1 MDGALAIG
9 TKLRAR
15 MSQKNVNHATN
26 VIAKPSSE
34 DDNAKQVEKEEIS
47 YSTNESLLE
56 VGSRVEALYHGRGRR
71 YYKGSIVSVHDDGS
85 YDVHY
90 DDGDKDSRLA
100 AEFIRRIP
108 TSSRPTSSKTEVKT
122 TTTRRLHDDNKRR
135 ESVDVEMN
143 VAADDTSRAFNVGDR
158 IEAKFKGKGKR
169 YYKGKIVGV
178 HDDGSYDID
187 YDDGDKDRGLSG
199 IHIRARVPRSST
211 KANKTSPKEVPVPIE
226 HIVTN
231 KDDLE
236 AEKNMYDDNR
246 LPDDTQVELKSSIRS
261 PISFVVP
268 VRSEDDKRDDDPN
281 LEEETEAREKEE
293 TIPVKEETRHKR
305 TLHSPI
311 KGTQNEMTLPLSK
324 GNRLYSGV
332 VSKVKIVHLYEI
344 KYKDGTRD
352 MNIPFEALCM
362 DDDEVSPSDI
372 QEGSTV
378 KVVGWESRLRL

>member
-15 MSQKNVNHATN
+15 ISQKTN
-26 VIAKPSSE
+26 VIGKPNSE
-34 DDNAKQVEKEEIS
+34 DDAKQVETKSELS
-47 YSTNESLLE
+47 CSSSNESLLE

-100 AEFIRRIP
+100 GEFIRRIP

-199 IHIRARVPRSST
+199 IHIRARAPRSST

-268 VRSEDDKRDDDPN
+268 VRSEDEKRDDNTN

-293 TIPVKEETRHKR
+293 TIPVMKETRHDER
-305 TLHSPI
+305 
-311 KGTQNEMTLPLSK
+311 KGTQNEKTLPLSK
-324 GNRLYSGV
+324 GNRVYQGV

-344 KYKDGTRD
+344 KYEDGTRD
-352 MNIPFEALCM
+352 VNIPFDALCM
-362 DDDEVSPSDI
+362 DDDEVCPSDI

-378 KVVGWESRLRL
+378 KVIGCEYRLRL